1 MAIYKNKRTISSIG
15 NISVGKSYLGPQA
28 ATQVGDAITGVGT
41 VLSKAVKDAQPNASG
56 GRSVEYI
63 NTKGAIERFE
73 ITSVNQIEKAVTNEK
88 ERALLI
94 QAFQTRNFNLEE
106 DIDANDIELDF
117 WVNSGDKFISRYFNA
132 GQIGTEPFGENLRN
146 FDVDV
151 IYDKIRSE
159 SSDPRYEAI
168 VNPEKKA
175 KIDITIKQKL
185 ASRYESFKTKHEAK
199 VARNYQTTT
208 WNSHSLGYVD
218 RAQEALQINGLE
230 GLFEFNN
237 TFEKERK
244 SLADKF
250 NLTYAPNKVASDNI
264 QLVQFGIIEEAFKE
278 NMGGVKYVNSWIG
291 LLDGRVDS
299 VKVGGK
305 KFTREQLDNVG
316 ITSQSIS
323 ELKSGLNQ
331 HVTAR
336 TSQFVG
342 IDYLSNA
349 TGNTIFNDI
358 EISSIEKVTEEI
370 ITELNSGESG
380 LGGTKE
386 QLNTAGLSIFSEIAL
401 ASNYVGNNGS
411 NYIVTA
417 MKNDPNGVYTYDT
430 LARLVNIENVNS
442 TSINFGDNE
451 SSKKL
456 QTLMSHYKID
466 PRLSLLPGESVQDKI
481 TKYLSNQQFGID
493 LSSIEI
499 SGESAGGG
507 KPFTQNLESLF
518 GGRYNNAL
526 GVSTQKSFTDLLN
539 DGISGLDKSETKEIA
554 KRLNLNVSLFGNIRK
569 EETGKFSQ
577 ILSTRNPIFTDY
589 IKGEIALMV
598 GAQLNNNLSDA
609 NMAITYN
616 DIKRYTTIA
625 VDKFSKLFVY
635 DPNSRNGFV
644 LKERMPVTLNGKENI
659 LEKSGQEILNSI
671 DNTIPNITVDNLQL
685 EYASEAIVNID
696 GVDHPVRAFQVYIA
710 DQSGVSREAYQI
722 VDGVRKNILWYDKG
736 DIGLSQ
742 EELIERME
750 TNIQEGDRQENKIKD
765 ILLPFN
771 FSNEVIEWRNDEVI

>member
-1 MAIYKNKRTISSIG
+1 MAIYRNKRTISSIG

-28 ATQVGDAITGVGT
+28 ATQVGDAITGVGN

-73 ITSVNQIEKAVTNEK
+73 ITSVNQIENAVTDKK

-106 DIDANDIELDF
+106 DIDANDIQLDF
-117 WVNSGDKFISRYFNA
+117 WVNYGNDFISRYFNA

-168 VNPEKKA
+168 VNPEKIA
-175 KIDITIKQKL
+175 KIDIAIKQKL

-199 VARNYQTTT
+199 VAKNYQAAT
-208 WNSHSLGYVD
+208 WNSHSVGYVD
-218 RAQEALQINGLE
+218 RAQEAIENNGLE
-230 GLFEFNN
+230 GLFDFNN

-244 SLADKF
+244 LLADKF

-264 QLVQFGIIEEAFKE
+264 QLVQFGIIEESSKE
-278 NMGGVKYVNSWIG
+278 NIGGVKYVNSWIG

-299 VKVGGK
+299 VKVGNK

-331 HVTAR
+331 YVTAR
-336 TSQFVG
+336 TAQFVG
-342 IDYLSNA
+342 INYLSNGQGDTA
-349 TGNTIFNDI
+349 YNDI
-358 EISSIEKVTEEI
+358 QISGIEKVTEEI
-370 ITELNSGESG
+370 ITELDTGESG
-380 LGGTKE
+380 LGGTQE
-386 QLNTAGLSIFSEIAL
+386 QIKAAGLSIFSQIAL
-401 ASNYVGNNGS
+401 ESNYVGNNGS

-466 PRLSLLPGESVQDKI
+466 PRLSLLPGESIQDKI

-499 SGESAGGG
+499 SGESAGAGQ
-507 KPFTQNLESLF
+507 PFTQNLESLF
-518 GGRYNNAL
+518 GGRAL
-526 GVSTQKSFTDLLN
+526 GVGNQKSFTDLLN
-539 DGISGLDKSETKEIA
+539 DGISGLNRSETKEIA
-554 KRLNLNVSLFGNIRK
+554 KRLNLNVSLFGNTRK

-598 GAQLNNNLSDA
+598 GAQLNNNVSDA

-625 VDKFSKLFVY
+625 VDKFSKLFEY

-644 LKERMPVTLNGKENI
+644 LKERMPVTLDGKENI

-671 DNTIPNITVDNLQL
+671 DNNIPNLTVDNLQL
-685 EYASEAIVNID
+685 EYASEATVNID
-696 GVDHPVRAFQVYIA
+696 GVDHPVRAFQVFIA
-710 DQSGVSREAYQI
+710 DESGVSREAYQI
-722 VDGVRKNILWYDKG
+722 VDGVRKNILWYDKS

-750 TNIQEGDRQENKIKD
+750 ANIAEGERQENKIRD
-765 ILLPFN
+765 ILDV
-771 FSNEVIEWRNDEVI
+771 FSFSQEVL